1 MPEIAIQS
9 AGGAHR
15 RIGLTR
21 AVLSIG
27 RSRESDVFLPD
38 QWLSRHHAEIRIRGE
53 ACFVADL
60 GSKNGTL
67 LNGLRVAGEQR
78 LRHGDVI
85 TLGEHVLTF
94 LAEDAA
100 AAGEDDG
107 DAEPA
112 GTQVFSVAALSEEA
126 TREVKEPGDLA
137 RQNRL
142 LSILNKAG
150 RTLLHHQPMPEL
162 FETIL
167 DLLFEAVSAERGA
180 ILLLEGEA
188 RTPVVKASKSRLGE
202 PIGRVSRSI
211 ARRAIE
217 RRDVLLV
224 PNMMEDAA
232 FRGQDSVLSSGIRS
246 ALCAPLWFT
255 AQGAPDQV
263 IGLVYLDTREWA
275 HAFSQED
282 ATVLA
287 ALSNVAAAKIET
299 ARLLEESLEKRR
311 MEREMQLAAEI
322 QRSLLPSRPPQ
333 LPGFSIAGSNQ
344 PCLTVGGDYFDFGT
358 GSDELR
364 LALGDVSGKGTG
376 AALIM
381 AVLRA
386 AVRAHWD
393 VADTAEAISRINR
406 TVCENIPAG
415 KYVTFFLARLD
426 PASGRLRYV
435 NAGHNRPLLIR
446 ADGSHSEL
454 CEGGMVLGL
463 IPEAE
468 YAEGQVELAPGD
480 ALVVFSDGV
489 TETWNEADEEFGE
502 DGLLALAREA
512 RTLPAA
518 EIEARIYAGL
528 ERFAGGD
535 KATDDRTLIVVKRE
549 ASA

>member
-1 MPEIAIQS
+1 MPELAIQS
-9 AGGAHR
+9 SGGAR
-15 RIGLTR
+15 RRVDLTKP
-21 AVLSIG
+21 VLSIG

-38 QWLSRHHAEIRIRGE
+38 QWLSRHHAEVRLRDQG
-53 ACFVADL
+53 CYLADL

-67 LNGLRVAGEQR
+67 LNGLRLAGEQR

-85 TLGEHVLTF
+85 TLGEHVLTY
-94 LAEDAA
+94 LAEEAVAA
-100 AAGEDDG
+100 ADD
-107 DAEPA
+107 DAEPEPA

-126 TREVKEPGDLA
+126 TREVKEPADLA

-142 LSILNKAG
+142 LSTLNKAG

-188 RTPVVKASKSRLGE
+188 STPVVKASKSRLGE
-202 PIGRVSRSI
+202 PISHVSRSI

-255 AQGAPDQV
+255 EAGAPDQV

-275 HAFSQED
+275 HAFDQED

-311 MEREMQLAAEI
+311 MEREMELAAEI
-322 QRSLLPSRPPQ
+322 QRSLLPSRAPQ
-333 LPGFSIAGSNQ
+333 VPGFSLSGSNQ

-358 GSDELR
+358 GPEGLR

-386 AVRAHWD
+386 TVRAHWH
-393 VADTAEAISRINR
+393 VLDTADATTRINR
-406 TVCENIPAG
+406 TLCENIPTG

-426 PASGRLRYV
+426 PDSGHLRYV
-435 NAGHNRPLLIR
+435 NAGHNPPLLVR
-446 ADGSHSEL
+446 ADGSHEFL
-454 CEGGMVLGL
+454 AEGGMVLGL
-463 IPEAE
+463 IPEAD
-468 YAEGQVELAPGD
+468 YVEGQVELFPGD
-480 ALVVFSDGV
+480 TLVVFSDGV
-489 TETWNEADEEFGE
+489 TETWNVADVEFGE
-502 DGLLALAREA
+502 AGLLALAREA
-512 RTLPAA
+512 RGLTAA
-518 EIEARIYAGL
+518 EIESHLLAGL
-528 ERFAGGD
+528 ERFAGGA
-535 KATDDRTLIVVKRE
+535 KATDDRTLIVLKRE
-549 ASA
+549 AAA